1 MQQNDGH
8 AEAELKKYQF
18 PTFSTLQ
25 ATSSATELA
34 LLILTMTAP
43 TLTDNPNSQ

>member
-8 AEAELKKYQF
+8 AECRIKEVSVPNLL
-18 PTFSTLQ
+18 TLQ